1 MVNVAIRD
9 EVAVPCLRKVVEVA
23 DVTLPMEGG
32 RRLQL
37 DRPDRVVGPGVREGH
52 LIDGTERQD
61 CRAEDIAVC
70 PYRVEVAVPP
80 RVHHDVP
87 KWVEDR
93 LVVLVQQRVAVGIV
107 GILEDIASVVEHDV
121 QDHQQPEAVCFVH
134 EIAQILT
141 GAEARLNV
149 QEILRRVAMI
159 VVSRHKLRMLLVEG
173 SGHLFEDRA
182 DPQGSYPHPLYIAKL
197 SPQIPECAA
206 AEFLP
211 ICQPGVYRN
220 RIRISRELE
229 QRRQATRDWV
239 AVVIEVGVAMGTSSI
254 GAGATLG
261 PV

>member
-1 MVNVAIRD
+1 M
-9 EVAVPCLRKVVEVA
+9 
-23 DVTLPMEGG
+23 
-32 RRLQL
+32 
-37 DRPDRVVGPGVREGH
+37 
-52 LIDGTERQD
+52 
-61 CRAEDIAVC
+61 
-70 PYRVEVAVPP
+70 
-80 RVHHDVP
+80 P

-173 SGHLFEDRA
+173 SGHLFEYRA
-182 DPQGSYPHPLYIAKL
+182 DPHRGCPQSLYVAKL
-197 SPQIPECAA
+197 APQTAELAA
-206 AEFLP
+206 AEVP
-211 ICQPGVYRN
+211 PVRQPGGDGN